1 MVLAPRSLVKLLEEN
16 RGPALPAVDERSRLR
31 ETRARGSMHAKRPGR
46 STMAMGDSRGRVV
59 L

>member
-1 MVLAPRSLVKLLEEN
+1 MVLAPRGLVKPLEEN

-31 ETRARGSMHAKRPGR
+31 EARAQGSMHAKRPSR
-46 STMAMGDSRGRVV
+46 STMAMGDSPRRVV